1 MAMQLPTVN
10 GVPVIM
16 PPPEGYVVDFENP
29 ARNSV
34 TEAYWLFGVGNFL
47 ALLFMM
53 QHLYTKAFIRR
64 RFQIEDA
71 SLIIAW
77 GCSIALQ
84 SMIVRD
90 FMRGIMGTHSWEMPV
105 TKFLLFLRALYLLP
119 ILYNPVQCGAKL
131 ALLLLYRRLAP
142 QLWYQ
147 ITVYVVMFI
156 VVGSSFAIMFAAI
169 FPCNP
174 VQSAWDISIPGECI
188 NRPALYQ
195 ATAILGAIT
204 DLMVLAVPIPIVVK
218 LHVPLKHKIAL
229 IAAFSVGGI
238 TSFTSIMRLHA
249 LIVSMGDIDQ
259 SWGGGPVLLWIFA
272 EANLSVI
279 CGTLPTIKPFL
290 NHFVPRLLG
299 SSNARSAYPVNSG
312 LSKSGGP
319 PTFGGGGGGNQSQSQ
334 KRDKYQRFD
343 DDIMYPLETVVAIE
357 TGDDYASSE
366 PIRKSESGS
375 EKAINPGG
383 IVQTKTATITYQ
395 NAHAR

>member
-1 MAMQLPTVN
+1 MQLPTVN

-84 SMIVRD
+84 SIIVRMLPNTQKLISTHTNTSHQGD

-188 NRPALYQ
+188 DRPALYQ

-229 IAAFSVGGI
+229 IGAFSVGG
-238 TSFTSIMRLHA
+238 M
-249 LIVSMGDIDQ
+249 
-259 SWGGGPVLLWIFA
+259 
-272 EANLSVI
+272 
-279 CGTLPTIKPFL
+279 
-290 NHFVPRLLG
+290 
-299 SSNARSAYPVNSG
+299 
-312 LSKSGGP
+312 
-319 PTFGGGGGGNQSQSQ
+319 
-334 KRDKYQRFD
+334 
-343 DDIMYPLETVVAIE
+343 
-357 TGDDYASSE
+357 
-366 PIRKSESGS
+366 
-375 EKAINPGG
+375 
-383 IVQTKTATITYQ
+383 
-395 NAHAR
+395 